1 MSSIS
6 VQNACYLLMVRPHRF
21 SYNAQT
27 AVNNSFQTNAVS
39 ETTATKAL
47 QQFDA
52 MVQLL
57 QQHDI
62 NVLVVNDDLAPDT
75 PDSVF
80 PNNVFSTHHN
90 GTLVL
95 YPMFAPNR
103 QSERKLN
110 INEYLSRQFAISE
123 VLDLYHYEQQHQ
135 YLEGTGS
142 MVLDRENKIAYAC
155 LSPRTDIQP
164 LLDFCTALEY
174 TPVTF
179 TAINEK
185 GIPIYHTN
193 VMMTVATQYAILCTE
208 SISNPEEQK
217 KVISSLQHTGK
228 EIIEISLPQMNSFAG
243 NMLQVSSVTGK
254 QYLVMST
261 AAYQSLTNEQLKK
274 LAVYNEILH
283 TPVDVIETNG
293 GGSVRCMIAEVF
305 LQAK

>member
-1 MSSIS
+1 MPSIS

-21 SYNAQT
+21 SYNVQT

-39 ETTATKAL
+39 ETTATTAL

-80 PNNVFSTHHN
+80 PNNVFSTHNN
-90 GTLVL
+90 GTFVL

-103 QSERKLN
+103 QAERKLN

-123 VLDLYHYEQQHQ
+123 VLDLSHYEQQHQ

-142 MVLDRENKIAYAC
+142 MILDRENKIAYAC
-155 LSPRTDIQP
+155 LSPRTGMQP
-164 LLDFCTALEY
+164 LIDFCTALKY

-179 TAINEK
+179 TAVNEK
-185 GIPIYHTN
+185 KIPIYHTN
-193 VMMTVATQYAILCTE
+193 VMMTVAAQYAILCTE
-208 SISNPEEQK
+208 SISDPEEQK
-217 KVISSLQHTGK
+217 KVIASLQDSGK
-228 EIIEISLPQMNSFAG
+228 EIIEISLEQMNRFAG
-243 NMLQVSSVTGK
+243 NMLQVSSVNGK

-274 LAVYNEILH
+274 IAVYNEILH

-305 LQAK
+305 LQPK